1 MRSQKAFAAYNK
13 ESPQAPLHLRIGLS
27 AGEPIEE
34 HGDLFGKPVQ
44 LAARLCAH
52 AEPDRILAA
61 QVVLDQCQGK
71 EFPFLDLGEVTP
83 KGFDHVVRVY
93 EINWTQS

>member
-1 MRSQKAFAAYNK
+1 MGS
-13 ESPQAPLHLRIGLS
+13 PLHLRIGLS

-71 EFPFLDLGEVTP
+71 EFVFFDLGEVTP
-83 KGFDHVVRVY
+83 KGFDRLVRVY
-93 EINWTQS
+93 EIDWTRA